1 MREGDRYEHLVYW
14 SDEDRCYIGQCPEL
28 MGGGVHGDD
37 PEEVF
42 RHLRQVVDEWVR
54 VCKQDGVPLPEA
66 KHALA

>member
-1 MREGDRYEHLVYW
+1 
-14 SDEDRCYIGQCPEL
+14 

-54 VCKQDGVPLPEA
+54 LCKQDGIPLPEP

>member
-1 MREGDRYEHLVYW
+1 MRDGDRYEHLVYW
-14 SDEDRCYIGQCPEL
+14 SDEDECYIGQCSEL

-37 PEEVF
+37 PEQVF

-54 VCKQDGVPLPEA
+54 LCKQDGIPLPEA